1 LDKGSLLHRSL
12 REEGGINSNFD
23 WLFLHQ
29 TIDGLSSDKG
39 KVNIFVLA
47 KNAGTS
53 VNQLERFYLKYMEL
67 TEEKRQK
74 LNTFAG
80 D

>member
-1 LDKGSLLHRSL
+1 MYSL
-12 REEGGINSNFD
+12 RHYAIRIRLEKS
-23 WLFLHQ
+23 
-29 TIDGLSSDKG
+29 KG
-39 KVNIFVLA
+39 KVNIFLLA

-53 VNQLERFYLKYMEL
+53 VNQLERSYLKYMEL
-67 TEEKRQK
+67 TEEERQN

>member
-1 LDKGSLLHRSL
+1 MYSL
-12 REEGGINSNFD
+12 RHYAIRIRLEKS
-23 WLFLHQ
+23 
-29 TIDGLSSDKG
+29 KG
-39 KVNIFVLA
+39 KVNIFLLA

-67 TEEKRQK
+67 TEEERQN

>member
-1 LDKGSLLHRSL
+1 LEKS
-12 REEGGINSNFD
+12 
-23 WLFLHQ
+23 
-29 TIDGLSSDKG
+29 KG
-39 KVNIFVLA
+39 KVNIFLLA

-67 TEEKRQK
+67 TEEERQN